1 MQIYS
6 NTFSFNKPTKSTF
19 YVGPNSD
26 FGIAIKVLSN
36 DVPLTGDIACGDLT
50 AEADKID
57 GFTVFKTT
65 SDRDSKMYVVS
76 CAQAPGRSFQLQQTV
91 TTSPVFSKDS
101 GGGGGG
107 DLSEYYKKSETSSA
121 TQLNTAFGT
130 VNSDLS
136 DASLSIATL
145 DTAVQAN
152 TGNIGTISAFT
163 NDVGPILSGDGETT
177 FGLQGDVMNLTGDM
191 AMLTATVNDIQ
202 TDMYTIKPAVL
213 ADDGMGGYQSKVVVD
228 NNCSADGMGSWTNG
242 ITALQQISQSEYD
255 DLVSQMATDPH
266 VLYIVTNS
274 I

>member
-6 NTFSFNKPTKSTF
+6 NTFSFNKPTKNTF

-50 AEADKID
+50 AETDKID

-65 SDRDSKMYVVS
+65 SERDSKMYVVS
-76 CAQAPGRSFQLQQTV
+76 CAQVPGRSFQLQQTV
-91 TTSPVFSKDS
+91 TTSPVFAKNV

-107 DLSEYYKKSETSSA
+107 DMSDYYKKTETSSA

-145 DTAVQAN
+145 DTAVQTNAASISEISTVL
-152 TGNIGTISAFT
+152 TGDPEQGNYGLTGTV
-163 NDVGPILSGDGETT
+163 D
-177 FGLQGDVMNLTGDM
+177 NLTGDVS
-191 AMLTATVNDIQ
+191 MLQ
-202 TDMYTIKPAVL
+202 
-213 ADDGMGGYQSKVVVD
+213 
-228 NNCSADGMGSWTNG
+228 GS
-242 ITALQQISQSEYD
+242 
-255 DLVSQMATDPH
+255 V
-266 VLYIVTNS
+266 
-274 I
+274 